1 MATFIL
7 IPGAMHGA
15 WTWDRVVPLL
25 EAAGHTAI
33 APDLPGMRG
42 NESVAPEAVTL
53 GLWGEFVAG
62 LVRAAKLP
70 VILVAHSRGGIV
82 IGDAAERVP
91 ELVTG
96 LIYLSALITPPGQ
109 TGRGASGVDYDS
121 GAQLPTVADPVPPE
135 VAIPMFY
142 HRCSPEDA
150 AWAASRL
157 GPEPMLPLETPASVT
172 WERWGRL
179 PRAYIACS
187 DDLILTPDRQQR
199 ILAAAPCDPVVTL
212 DSDHSPFLGMP
223 ERLVQTMLEIARSF
237 MAGLEK

>member
-1 MATFIL
+1 MATFVL
-7 IPGAMHGA
+7 IPGAMHGG

-25 EAAGHTAI
+25 EAAGHTAV

-42 NESVAPEAVTL
+42 NESVAPEDVTL

-62 LVRAAKLP
+62 LVRTAETP

-91 ELVTG
+91 EMVTG
-96 LIYLSALITPPGQ
+96 LIYVSALITPPGQ
-109 TGRGASGVDYDS
+109 TGRDASGVVRDS
-121 GAQLPTVADPVPPE
+121 GAEFPAVADPVPPE
-135 VAIPMFY
+135 VAIPMFF
-142 HRCSPEDA
+142 HRCAPEDA

-157 GPEPMLPLETPASVT
+157 CPEPMRPLETPASVT

-187 DDLILTPDRQQR
+187 DDQILTPERQQR
-199 ILAAAPCDPVVTL
+199 ILTAAPCNPVVTL

-223 ERLVQTMLEIARSF
+223 ENLVQTMLEISRGF
-237 MAGLEK
+237 PGFK